1 MEPATQYKK
10 TALFRARLAEWSN
23 ALDLRSSLF
32 GGAGSNPA
40 GTTWIIIGKIVL
52 IYSIYMI

>member
-1 MEPATQYKK
+1 MFQLMENYST
-10 TALFRARLAEWSN
+10 LAEWSN

-40 GTTWIIIGKIVL
+40 GTTWIIISNIIL
-52 IYSIYMI
+52 IYMIYKLKN